1 MENLKTDYLIV
12 GAGAMGMAFS
22 DTILKESEASIL
34 IVDKQDCPG
43 GHWNNSY
50 PFVRLHQPSSFYG
63 VNSRKLGNDTIDA
76 VGWNE
81 GLFELASGS
90 EVVTYFDQV
99 MQQQFLPTGRVQY
112 FPMCEYLNDKQFKSL
127 ITGQTFSVSVGEKTV
142 DGTYMHV
149 TVPSMRAPDYEV
161 CATVSCVPLNELP
174 KQHLTDDLFEEYTVI
189 GAGKTGMDACLWLL
203 KNKVS
208 PKAIRWI
215 MPRDSW
221 MFDRKNIQPGVEFF
235 DDAVANIADQ
245 AEAIAN
251 ASSLDDMFE
260 RLHECGHLL
269 RFADDIKPTMWR
281 CATVTKLELEQL
293 RKILNIVRLGRVR
306 SIDDGKIIL
315 DGGDIEIS
323 KRNLFIDCS
332 ADGLERRPAVPVFDD
347 AQITLQTVRTC
358 QQVFSAAFI
367 GHVEL
372 AYTDEDEKN
381 DLCQVVPHPDSAT
394 DFVRASLQN
403 NLNAQRWAQ
412 DNALQSWLMY
422 SRLDGFSR
430 TPEEL
435 SGLSDAQ
442 QKVIVKLLT
451 NTPLATARLQELLT
465 EIESG

>member
-1 MENLKTDYLIV
+1 MKNLKTDYLIV

-22 DTILKESEASIL
+22 DTILKESGASIL
-34 IVDKQDCPG
+34 IIDKQDRPG

-112 FPMCEYLNDKQFKSL
+112 FPMCEYLQDNQFKSL
-127 ITGQTFSVSVGEKTV
+127 ITGQTFSVSVGKKTV
-142 DGTYMHV
+142 DATYMNV
-149 TVPSMRAPDYEV
+149 TVPSMRKPDYEV
-161 CATVSCVPLNELP
+161 AASVRCVPLNELP

-208 PKAIRWI
+208 PQAIRWI

-221 MFDRKNIQPGVEFF
+221 MFDRKNIQPGAEFF
-235 DDAVANIADQ
+235 DDAVTNIADQ
-245 AEAIAN
+245 AEAIGK

-269 RFADDIKPTMWR
+269 RFTDDVKPTMWR

-293 RKILNIVRLGRVR
+293 RKISNIVRMGRVR
-306 SIDDGKIIL
+306 SINDTKIHLDDGDIKITQ
-315 DGGDIEIS
+315 
-323 KRNLFIDCS
+323 RNLFVDCS
-332 ADGLERRPAVPVFDD
+332 ADGLERRPAVPVFNGD
-347 AQITLQTVRTC
+347 QLTLQTVRTC

-367 GHVEL
+367 SHVEL
-372 AYTDEDEKN
+372 AYTDENEKN
-381 DLCQVVPHPDSAT
+381 DLCQVVPHPDSDT

-403 NLNAQRWAQ
+403 NLNAQRWSQ
-412 DNALQSWLMY
+412 DNALQSWLMT

-435 SGLSDAQ
+435 SGLTDAQ

-451 NTPLATARLQELLT
+451 NTPLATTRLQELLT